1 MEPRRGIADVSA
13 TGQQNAV
20 TYSGIALG
28 GDHGNEAA
36 QRVPNDRV
44 LVGGEELRGAD
55 QRLGAFVDPRAE
67 VSECQ
72 GG

>member
-28 GDHGNEAA
+28 GDHGNETA
-36 QRVPNDRV
+36 QRVPDDRV
-44 LVGGEELRGAD
+44 LFGGEELRGAD
-55 QRLGAFVDPRAE
+55 QPLGAFVDPQAE
-67 VSECQ
+67 VSERQ
-72 GG
+72 SG

>member
-44 LVGGEELRGAD
+44 LFGGEELRGAD
-55 QRLGAFVDPRAE
+55 QSLGAFVDPQAQIRE
-67 VSECQ
+67 RQ